1 MLSRPRGHCL
11 LINNV
16 DAFKTMP
23 SRQGS
28 DIDASKLK
36 SLFTQ
41 LGFDV
46 ILRRNLIYT
55 DMISAIKNFAIT
67 IEENKDTSDCAVVII
82 LSHGGNGT
90 IYAVDEL
97 AVDVSD
103 HLRRQKKRKITITG

>member
-28 DIDASKLK
+28 DIDGSKLK
-36 SLFTQ
+36 SLFCQ
-41 LGFDV
+41 LGFEV

-55 DMISAIKNFAIT
+55 
-67 IEENKDTSDCAVVII
+67 V
-82 LSHGGNGT
+82 SHSFPSRAQNSCFHLGNGQCN
-90 IYAVDEL
+90 
-97 AVDVSD
+97 
-103 HLRRQKKRKITITG
+103 QKFRDNH

>member
-1 MLSRPRGHCL
+1 
-11 LINNV
+11 
-16 DAFKTMP
+16 MP

-28 DIDASKLK
+28 DIDGSKLK
-36 SLFTQ
+36 SLFCQ

-55 DMISAIKNFAIT
+55 VGVPFSSQAETSLLFKEMISAIKNFAIT

-97 AVDVSD
+97 TVDVSN
-103 HLRRQKKRKITITG
+103 TIIEL

>member
-28 DIDASKLK
+28 DIDGSKLK
-36 SLFTQ
+36 SLFSQ

-55 DMISAIKNFAIT
+55 VCRLLLP
-67 IEENKDTSDCAVVII
+67 CAQNTVPI
-82 LSHGGNGT
+82 
-90 IYAVDEL
+90 
-97 AVDVSD
+97 
-103 HLRRQKKRKITITG
+103 

>member
-16 DAFKTMP
+16 DAFRNMP
-23 SRQGS
+23 RRQGS

-41 LGFDV
+41 LGFEV
-46 ILRRNLIYT
+46 ILRRNLIYIE
-55 DMISAIKNFAIT
+55 MISAIQNFALT
-67 IEENKDTSDCAVVII
+67 IEENKDRSDCAIVII

-90 IYAVDEL
+90 IYTVDEL
-97 AVDVSD
+97 AVDVSEIR
-103 HLRRQKKRKITITG
+103 LVEKN

>member
-28 DIDASKLK
+28 DIDGSKLK
-36 SLFTQ
+36 SLFSQ

-55 DMISAIKNFAIT
+55 VCHLLLP
-67 IEENKDTSDCAVVII
+67 CAQNTVPI
-82 LSHGGNGT
+82 
-90 IYAVDEL
+90 
-97 AVDVSD
+97 
-103 HLRRQKKRKITITG
+103 

>member
-28 DIDASKLK
+28 DIDGSKLK
-36 SLFTQ
+36 SLFAQ

-46 ILRRNLIYT
+46 IFRRNLIYT
-55 DMISAIKNFAIT
+55 VGLKKNLF
-67 IEENKDTSDCAVVII
+67 SSFHSR
-82 LSHGGNGT
+82 LSS
-90 IYAVDEL
+90 I
-97 AVDVSD
+97 
-103 HLRRQKKRKITITG
+103 